1 MFGNGEKK
9 GSFFERLKEGLS
21 KTKQSLVRNVDEM
34 LFGEKQI
41 DRDLFEELEEM
52 LITADVGPA
61 FASELIDE
69 MKVIAKRSDLSSP
82 DVLRKIMRDN
92 IHFILKQ
99 RESPLEIPKNGL
111 YTVMV
116 VGVNGT
122 GKTTTIGKIASE
134 FKGRGCS
141 VMLAAADTFRAA
153 AIEQLEVWGERV
165 GIPVIKQKMGADPS
179 AVVFDAVQAAKARGI
194 DVLIIDTA
202 GRLHTQVNLMEE
214 LKKVKRIMGREFP
227 GSPHEVLLVLDATT
241 GQNAVNQAK
250 MFNEA
255 IGVTGLVL
263 TKLDGT
269 AKGGIIIRLAREFD
283 IPIRY
288 IGIGEKMDDL
298 RVFNSTE
305 FVDASDGMKHAVFI
319 GLQAS
324 RHQASEEKSSFRN
337 LGRPDPGIPELS
349 DSHGDDTLPSA
360 TSTAAWTSS
369 GNSWASSTSTGK
381 MTPLFSWGTTL
392 TGVPTRSGSSITC
405 WSSGKSTNRLS
416 A

>member
-1 MFGNGEKK
+1 MFGNSEKK

-21 KTKQSLVRNVDEM
+21 KTKQSLVRNVDQM

-61 FASELIDE
+61 FATELIDE

-82 DVLRKIMRDN
+82 DVLRRIMRDN

-99 RESPLEIPKNGL
+99 REAPLEIPENGL

-122 GKTTTIGKIASE
+122 GKTTTIGKIAND
-134 FKGRGCS
+134 FKARGHK

-165 GIPVIKQKMGADPS
+165 SIPVIKQKMGADPS
-179 AVVFDAVQAAKARGI
+179 AVVFDAVQAAKARGV

-202 GRLHTQVNLMEE
+202 GRLHTKVNLMEE
-214 LKKVKRIMGREFP
+214 LKKVKRIMAREFP

-305 FVDASDGMKHAVFI
+305 FVDALM
-319 GLQAS
+319 
-324 RHQASEEKSSFRN
+324 E
-337 LGRPDPGIPELS
+337 
-349 DSHGDDTLPSA
+349 
-360 TSTAAWTSS
+360 
-369 GNSWASSTSTGK
+369 
-381 MTPLFSWGTTL
+381 
-392 TGVPTRSGSSITC
+392 
-405 WSSGKSTNRLS
+405 
-416 A
+416 